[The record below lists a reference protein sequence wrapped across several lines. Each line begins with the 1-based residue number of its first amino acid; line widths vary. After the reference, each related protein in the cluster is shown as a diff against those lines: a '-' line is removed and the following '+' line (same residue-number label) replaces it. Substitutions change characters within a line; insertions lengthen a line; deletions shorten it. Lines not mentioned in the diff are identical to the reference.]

1 MDDLTMINWRHELDT
16 LIGEKKYTL
25 LNRTGFVE
33 NAFDPASG
41 NRKSVSPSF
50 IFDMLMGDAAKTLQM
65 MAPFLR
71 TGIRMLEIGGGVGL
85 SYSLLRSKGFDIVS
99 LEPGAIGY
107 GDRHGAGLD
116 MMELLGIDSRGW
128 IKSGI
133 ENFSTDSPF
142 DLIFSYFVLEHVS
155 DLERAFLAMHNLL
168 GPNGIMIHRCPNYA
182 VPYETHFNIPLV
194 PFFPKSTVLLFPK
207 LGNSD
212 LWKGLQFTTVRNIGS
227 LCKRYGFKPTFQRG
241 MTAWAFEQ
249 VLTDPLFA
257 ARKQRFLP
265 IARVLR
271 ATGLLNAIK
280 HLPATLDVA
289 MEFTAEK
296 L

>member
-1 MDDLTMINWRHELDT
+1 MNKTE
-16 LIGEKKYTL
+16 
-25 LNRTGFVE
+25 FVE

-41 NRKSVSPSF
+41 NKKSVSPSLT
-50 IFDMLMGDAAKTLQM
+50 FDMLMGDAAKTLQM
-65 MAPFLR
+65 IAPFLR
-71 TGIRMLEIGGGVGL
+71 TGIRILEIGGGVGL
-85 SYSLLRSKGFDIVS
+85 SYSLLRSKGVDIIS

-107 GDRHGAGLD
+107 GDRHGAGLH
-116 MMELLGIDSRGW
+116 MMKLLGTDPRGW
-128 IKSGI
+128 LKSGI
-133 ENFSTDSPF
+133 EDFSTDPHF

-168 GPNGIMIHRCPNYA
+168 RPNGIMIHRCPNYS

-207 LGNSD
+207 LEKSD
-212 LWKGLQFTTVRNIGS
+212 LWKGLQFTTVRNIRS
-227 LCKRYGFKPTFQRG
+227 LCKRYGFTPRFQRG

-271 ATGLLNAIK
+271 ATGLLNALK
-280 HLPATLDVA
+280 HLPAAIDVA

-296 L
+296 I